1 MNHLKLIMA
10 TVALTGLSVTA
21 EATQQVKIEE
31 HHPIVTKTKEPGW
44 ANVNCI
50 TLQDEFSTTNSGI
63 MKFPVGKT
71 VPVKAS
77 VSYSGDRQPISQ
89 SNVVF
94 ENVDP
99 ALTIGYDPTTLQIN
113 GHKASFTFTV
123 TLNQH
128 LTKPALFTIK
138 VADGSPTD
146 NQHLTPYSQRQT
158 VEEMLNVDED
168 NFTELPEIEPT
179 DPTPEEKPD
188 PVEPTDPTPEEKPE
202 PVEPTDPTPEE
213 KPDPVEPTDPT
224 PEEKPDPV
232 EPTDPTPEEK
242 PEPVE
247 PTDPTL
253 EEKPDSVEPTD
264 PTPEEKPEPVEPT
277 DPTPEEKPDPVE
289 PTDPTPEEKPDPVEP
304 TDPTPEE
311 KPDPVEPTDPTPDEM
326 KKPQVEI
333 EIPKK
338 EEFPTVGE
346 SLIDVNTKNQVI
358 LPDMIK
364 EKSHQ
369 MSLSGS
375 LTPKNENNYEIN
387 NDNFSDNEKSL
398 GNGISGKLPK
408 TADKAT
414 PSFMYLG
421 FTLIIF
427 SIFGVRKLRNSEKQ
441 S

>member
-168 NFTELPEIEPT
+168 NFTELPEI
-179 DPTPEEKPD
+179 D
-188 PVEPTDPTPEEKPE
+188 
-202 PVEPTDPTPEE
+202 
-213 KPDPVEPTDPT
+213 
-224 PEEKPDPV
+224 
-232 EPTDPTPEEK
+232 
-242 PEPVE
+242 
-247 PTDPTL
+247 
-253 EEKPDSVEPTD
+253 
-264 PTPEEKPEPVEPT
+264 
-277 DPTPEEKPDPVE
+277 
-289 PTDPTPEEKPDPVEP
+289 P

-398 GNGISGKLPK
+398 GNGISGQLPK

>member
-94 ENVDP
+94 EKVDP

-188 PVEPTDPTPEEKPE
+188 PVEPTDPTPEEKP
-202 PVEPTDPTPEE
+202 
-213 KPDPVEPTDPT
+213 
-224 PEEKPDPV
+224 
-232 EPTDPTPEEK
+232 
-242 PEPVE
+242 
-247 PTDPTL
+247 
-253 EEKPDSVEPTD
+253 
-264 PTPEEKPEPVEPT
+264 
-277 DPTPEEKPDPVE
+277 
-289 PTDPTPEEKPDPVEP
+289 DPVEP

-333 EIPKK
+333 EIPNK

-375 LTPKNENNYEIN
+375 FTPKNENNYEIN

-398 GNGISGKLPK
+398 GNGISGQLPK

>member
-188 PVEPTDPTPEEKPE
+188 PVEPTDPTPEEKP
-202 PVEPTDPTPEE
+202 
-213 KPDPVEPTDPT
+213 
-224 PEEKPDPV
+224 DPV

-247 PTDPTL
+247 PTDPTP

-277 DPTPEEKPDPVE
+277 DPTPEEKPEPVE
-289 PTDPTPEEKPDPVEP
+289 PTDPTPEEKPEPVEP

-311 KPDPVEPTDPTPDEM
+311 KPEPVEPTDPTPDEM
-326 KKPQVEI
+326 KKSQVEI

-375 LTPKNENNYEIN
+375 LTPKDENNYEIN

-398 GNGISGKLPK
+398 GNGISGQLPK

>member
-188 PVEPTDPTPEEKPE
+188 PVEPTDPTPEEKPD

-232 EPTDPTPEEK
+232 EPTDPMPEEK
-242 PEPVE
+242 P
-247 PTDPTL
+247 DP
-253 EEKPDSVEPTD
+253 VEPTD
-264 PTPEEKPEPVEPT
+264 PTPEEKPDPVEPT

-375 LTPKNENNYEIN
+375 LTPKNENTYEIN

-398 GNGISGKLPK
+398 GNGISGQLPK

>member
-94 ENVDP
+94 EKVDP

-188 PVEPTDPTPEEKPE
+188 PVEPTDPTPEEKPD

-232 EPTDPTPEEK
+232 EPTG
-242 PEPVE
+242 
-247 PTDPTL
+247 
-253 EEKPDSVEPTD
+253 
-264 PTPEEKPEPVEPT
+264 
-277 DPTPEEKPDPVE
+277 PTPEEKPDPVE

-398 GNGISGKLPK
+398 GNGISGQLPK

>member
-94 ENVDP
+94 EKVDP

-188 PVEPTDPTPEEKPE
+188 PVEPTDPTP
-202 PVEPTDPTPEE
+202 
-213 KPDPVEPTDPT
+213 
-224 PEEKPDPV
+224 
-232 EPTDPTPEEK
+232 
-242 PEPVE
+242 
-247 PTDPTL
+247 
-253 EEKPDSVEPTD
+253 
-264 PTPEEKPEPVEPT
+264 
-277 DPTPEEKPDPVE
+277 
-289 PTDPTPEEKPDPVEP
+289 
-304 TDPTPEE
+304 
-311 KPDPVEPTDPTPDEM
+311 DEM

-375 LTPKNENNYEIN
+375 FTPKNENNYEIN

-398 GNGISGKLPK
+398 GNGISGQLPK

>member
-168 NFTELPEIEPT
+168 NFTELPEIGPT

-188 PVEPTDPTPEEKPE
+188 

-242 PEPVE
+242 P
-247 PTDPTL
+247 DP
-253 EEKPDSVEPTD
+253 VEPTD
-264 PTPEEKPEPVEPT
+264 PTPEEKPYPVEPT

-398 GNGISGKLPK
+398 GNGISGQLPK

>member
-202 PVEPTDPTPEE
+202 PVEPTDPTP
-213 KPDPVEPTDPT
+213 
-224 PEEKPDPV
+224 
-232 EPTDPTPEEK
+232 
-242 PEPVE
+242 
-247 PTDPTL
+247 
-253 EEKPDSVEPTD
+253 
-264 PTPEEKPEPVEPT
+264 
-277 DPTPEEKPDPVE
+277 
-289 PTDPTPEEKPDPVEP
+289 
-304 TDPTPEE
+304 
-311 KPDPVEPTDPTPDEM
+311 DEM
-326 KKPQVEI
+326 KKSQVEI

-375 LTPKNENNYEIN
+375 LTPKDENNYEIN

-398 GNGISGKLPK
+398 GNGISGQLPK

>member
-138 VADGSPTD
+138 VADGSPSD

-188 PVEPTDPTPEEKPE
+188 PVEPTDPTPEEKPD
-202 PVEPTDPTPEE
+202 PVQPTDPTPEE

-242 PEPVE
+242 P
-247 PTDPTL
+247 D
-253 EEKPDSVEPTD
+253 
-264 PTPEEKPEPVEPT
+264 PVEPT

-398 GNGISGKLPK
+398 GNGISGQLPK

>member
-94 ENVDP
+94 EKVDP

-113 GHKASFTFTV
+113 GHKVSFTFTV

-188 PVEPTDPTPEEKPE
+188 PVEPTDPTP
-202 PVEPTDPTPEE
+202 
-213 KPDPVEPTDPT
+213 
-224 PEEKPDPV
+224 
-232 EPTDPTPEEK
+232 
-242 PEPVE
+242 
-247 PTDPTL
+247 
-253 EEKPDSVEPTD
+253 
-264 PTPEEKPEPVEPT
+264 
-277 DPTPEEKPDPVE
+277 
-289 PTDPTPEEKPDPVEP
+289 
-304 TDPTPEE
+304 
-311 KPDPVEPTDPTPDEM
+311 DEM

-375 LTPKNENNYEIN
+375 FTPKNENNHEIN

-398 GNGISGKLPK
+398 GNGISGQLPK

>member
-188 PVEPTDPTPEEKPE
+188 PVEPTDPTPEEKP
-202 PVEPTDPTPEE
+202 
-213 KPDPVEPTDPT
+213 
-224 PEEKPDPV
+224 DPV

-247 PTDPTL
+247 PTDPTP

-277 DPTPEEKPDPVE
+277 DPTPEEKPE
-289 PTDPTPEEKPDPVEP
+289 
-304 TDPTPEE
+304 
-311 KPDPVEPTDPTPDEM
+311 PVEPTDPTPDEM

-375 LTPKNENNYEIN
+375 LTPKDENNYEIN

-398 GNGISGKLPK
+398 GNGISGQLPK

>member
-188 PVEPTDPTPEEKPE
+188 PVEPTDPTPEEKPD

-242 PEPVE
+242 P
-247 PTDPTL
+247 D
-253 EEKPDSVEPTD
+253 
-264 PTPEEKPEPVEPT
+264 PVEPT

-387 NDNFSDNEKSL
+387 NDNFLDNEKSL
-398 GNGISGKLPK
+398 GNGISGQLPK

>member
-188 PVEPTDPTPEEKPE
+188 PVEPTDPTP
-202 PVEPTDPTPEE
+202 
-213 KPDPVEPTDPT
+213 
-224 PEEKPDPV
+224 
-232 EPTDPTPEEK
+232 
-242 PEPVE
+242 
-247 PTDPTL
+247 
-253 EEKPDSVEPTD
+253 
-264 PTPEEKPEPVEPT
+264 
-277 DPTPEEKPDPVE
+277 
-289 PTDPTPEEKPDPVEP
+289 
-304 TDPTPEE
+304 
-311 KPDPVEPTDPTPDEM
+311 DEM

-387 NDNFSDNEKSL
+387 NDNFLDNEKSL
-398 GNGISGKLPK
+398 GNGISGQLPK

-427 SIFGVRKLRNSEKQ
+427 SIFGVRK
-441 S
+441 

>member
-188 PVEPTDPTPEEKPE
+188 PVEPTDPTPEEKP
-202 PVEPTDPTPEE
+202 
-213 KPDPVEPTDPT
+213 
-224 PEEKPDPV
+224 
-232 EPTDPTPEEK
+232 
-242 PEPVE
+242 
-247 PTDPTL
+247 
-253 EEKPDSVEPTD
+253 
-264 PTPEEKPEPVEPT
+264 
-277 DPTPEEKPDPVE
+277 
-289 PTDPTPEEKPDPVEP
+289 DPVEP

-375 LTPKNENNYEIN
+375 FTPKNENNYEIN

-398 GNGISGKLPK
+398 GNGISGQLPK

>member
-188 PVEPTDPTPEEKPE
+188 
-202 PVEPTDPTPEE
+202 
-213 KPDPVEPTDPT
+213 
-224 PEEKPDPV
+224 
-232 EPTDPTPEEK
+232 
-242 PEPVE
+242 
-247 PTDPTL
+247 
-253 EEKPDSVEPTD
+253 SVEPTD

-277 DPTPEEKPDPVE
+277 DPTP
-289 PTDPTPEEKPDPVEP
+289 
-304 TDPTPEE
+304 
-311 KPDPVEPTDPTPDEM
+311 DEM
-326 KKPQVEI
+326 KKSQVEI

-375 LTPKNENNYEIN
+375 LTPKDENNYEIN

-398 GNGISGKLPK
+398 GNGISGQLPK

>member
-94 ENVDP
+94 EKVDP

-113 GHKASFTFTV
+113 GYKASFTFTV

-188 PVEPTDPTPEEKPE
+188 PVEPTDPTPEEKPD

-242 PEPVE
+242 P
-247 PTDPTL
+247 
-253 EEKPDSVEPTD
+253 
-264 PTPEEKPEPVEPT
+264 
-277 DPTPEEKPDPVE
+277 DPVE

-304 TDPTPEE
+304 NDPTPEE

-375 LTPKNENNYEIN
+375 FTPKNENNYEIN

-398 GNGISGKLPK
+398 GNGISGQLPK

>member
-71 VPVKAS
+71 VLVKAS

-188 PVEPTDPTPEEKPE
+188 PVEPTDPTPEEKP
-202 PVEPTDPTPEE
+202 
-213 KPDPVEPTDPT
+213 DPVEPTDPT

-232 EPTDPTPEEK
+232 K
-242 PEPVE
+242 
-247 PTDPTL
+247 
-253 EEKPDSVEPTD
+253 
-264 PTPEEKPEPVEPT
+264 
-277 DPTPEEKPDPVE
+277 
-289 PTDPTPEEKPDPVEP
+289 
-304 TDPTPEE
+304 
-311 KPDPVEPTDPTPDEM
+311 PTDPTPDEM

-346 SLIDVNTKNQVI
+346 SLIDVNTKNQII

-398 GNGISGKLPK
+398 GNGISGQLPK

-414 PSFMYLG
+414 PSFVYLG

>member
-168 NFTELPEIEPT
+168 NFTELPEIDPT

-188 PVEPTDPTPEEKPE
+188 

-242 PEPVE
+242 P
-247 PTDPTL
+247 D
-253 EEKPDSVEPTD
+253 
-264 PTPEEKPEPVEPT
+264 PVEPT

-398 GNGISGKLPK
+398 GNGISGQLPK

>member
-1 MNHLKLIMA
+1 MK
-10 TVALTGLSVTA
+10 
-21 EATQQVKIEE
+21 
-31 HHPIVTKTKEPGW
+31 
-44 ANVNCI
+44 
-50 TLQDEFSTTNSGI
+50 STTQSLL
-63 MKFPVGKT
+63 
-71 VPVKAS
+71 

-94 ENVDP
+94 EKVDP

-113 GHKASFTFTV
+113 GYKASFTFTV

-179 DPTPEEKPD
+179 DPTPDK
-188 PVEPTDPTPEEKPE
+188 
-202 PVEPTDPTPEE
+202 
-213 KPDPVEPTDPT
+213 
-224 PEEKPDPV
+224 
-232 EPTDPTPEEK
+232 
-242 PEPVE
+242 
-247 PTDPTL
+247 
-253 EEKPDSVEPTD
+253 
-264 PTPEEKPEPVEPT
+264 
-277 DPTPEEKPDPVE
+277 
-289 PTDPTPEEKPDPVEP
+289 
-304 TDPTPEE
+304 
-311 KPDPVEPTDPTPDEM
+311 M

-375 LTPKNENNYEIN
+375 FTPKNENNYEIN

-398 GNGISGKLPK
+398 GNGISGQLPK

>member
-168 NFTELPEIEPT
+168 NFTELPEIDPT

-188 PVEPTDPTPEEKPE
+188 

-242 PEPVE
+242 P
-247 PTDPTL
+247 DP
-253 EEKPDSVEPTD
+253 VEPTD
-264 PTPEEKPEPVEPT
+264 PTPEEKPYSVEPT

-398 GNGISGKLPK
+398 GNGISGQLPK

>member
-94 ENVDP
+94 EKVDP

-113 GHKASFTFTV
+113 GYKASFTFTV

-168 NFTELPEIEPT
+168 NFTELPEI
-179 DPTPEEKPD
+179 
-188 PVEPTDPTPEEKPE
+188 
-202 PVEPTDPTPEE
+202 
-213 KPDPVEPTDPT
+213 
-224 PEEKPDPV
+224 
-232 EPTDPTPEEK
+232 
-242 PEPVE
+242 
-247 PTDPTL
+247 
-253 EEKPDSVEPTD
+253 
-264 PTPEEKPEPVEPT
+264 
-277 DPTPEEKPDPVE
+277 E

-375 LTPKNENNYEIN
+375 FTPKNENNYEIN

-398 GNGISGKLPK
+398 GNGISGQLPK

-427 SIFGVRKLRNSEKQ
+427 SIFGVRKLRHSEKQ

>member
-94 ENVDP
+94 EKVDP

-188 PVEPTDPTPEEKPE
+188 PVEPTDPTPEEKPD
-202 PVEPTDPTPEE
+202 PVEPTDATPEE
-213 KPDPVEPTDPT
+213 KPD
-224 PEEKPDPV
+224 
-232 EPTDPTPEEK
+232 
-242 PEPVE
+242 
-247 PTDPTL
+247 
-253 EEKPDSVEPTD
+253 
-264 PTPEEKPEPVEPT
+264 PVEPT

-375 LTPKNENNYEIN
+375 FTPKNENNYEIN

-398 GNGISGKLPK
+398 GNGISGQLPK

>member
-94 ENVDP
+94 EKVDP

-113 GHKASFTFTV
+113 GYKASFTFTV

-188 PVEPTDPTPEEKPE
+188 PVEPTDPTPEEKP
-202 PVEPTDPTPEE
+202 
-213 KPDPVEPTDPT
+213 DPVEPTDPT
-224 PEEKPDPV
+224 PEEKPD
-232 EPTDPTPEEK
+232 
-242 PEPVE
+242 
-247 PTDPTL
+247 
-253 EEKPDSVEPTD
+253 
-264 PTPEEKPEPVEPT
+264 PVEPT

-375 LTPKNENNYEIN
+375 FTPKNENNYEIN

-398 GNGISGKLPK
+398 GNGISGQLPK

>member
-168 NFTELPEIEPT
+168 NFTELPEI
-179 DPTPEEKPD
+179 D
-188 PVEPTDPTPEEKPE
+188 
-202 PVEPTDPTPEE
+202 
-213 KPDPVEPTDPT
+213 
-224 PEEKPDPV
+224 
-232 EPTDPTPEEK
+232 
-242 PEPVE
+242 
-247 PTDPTL
+247 
-253 EEKPDSVEPTD
+253 
-264 PTPEEKPEPVEPT
+264 PT

-398 GNGISGKLPK
+398 GNGISGQLPK

>member
-188 PVEPTDPTPEEKPE
+188 PVEPTDPTPEEKPD

-242 PEPVE
+242 P
-247 PTDPTL
+247 DP
-253 EEKPDSVEPTD
+253 VEPTD
-264 PTPEEKPEPVEPT
+264 PTPEEKPDPVEPT

-387 NDNFSDNEKSL
+387 NDNFSNNEKSL
-398 GNGISGKLPK
+398 GNGISDQLPK

>member
-71 VPVKAS
+71 VLVKAS

-188 PVEPTDPTPEEKPE
+188 PVK
-202 PVEPTDPTPEE
+202 
-213 KPDPVEPTDPT
+213 
-224 PEEKPDPV
+224 
-232 EPTDPTPEEK
+232 
-242 PEPVE
+242 
-247 PTDPTL
+247 
-253 EEKPDSVEPTD
+253 
-264 PTPEEKPEPVEPT
+264 
-277 DPTPEEKPDPVE
+277 
-289 PTDPTPEEKPDPVEP
+289 
-304 TDPTPEE
+304 
-311 KPDPVEPTDPTPDEM
+311 PTDPTPDEM

-346 SLIDVNTKNQVI
+346 SLIDVNTKNQII

-398 GNGISGKLPK
+398 GNGISGQLPK

-414 PSFMYLG
+414 PSFVYLG

>member
-188 PVEPTDPTPEEKPE
+188 PVEPTDPTPEEKP
-202 PVEPTDPTPEE
+202 
-213 KPDPVEPTDPT
+213 DPVEPTDPT

-232 EPTDPTPEEK
+232 EPTDPTSEEK
-242 PEPVE
+242 PDPVE
-247 PTDPTL
+247 PTG
-253 EEKPDSVEPTD
+253 
-264 PTPEEKPEPVEPT
+264 
-277 DPTPEEKPDPVE
+277 PTPEEKPDPVE

-398 GNGISGKLPK
+398 GNGISGQLPK

>member
-188 PVEPTDPTPEEKPE
+188 PVEPTDPTPEEKPD

-242 PEPVE
+242 P
-247 PTDPTL
+247 DP
-253 EEKPDSVEPTD
+253 VEPTD
-264 PTPEEKPEPVEPT
+264 PTPEEKPDPVEPT

-398 GNGISGKLPK
+398 GNGISGQLPK

>member
-71 VPVKAS
+71 VLVKAS

-188 PVEPTDPTPEEKPE
+188 PVEPTDPTPEEKP
-202 PVEPTDPTPEE
+202 
-213 KPDPVEPTDPT
+213 DPV
-224 PEEKPDPV
+224 K
-232 EPTDPTPEEK
+232 
-242 PEPVE
+242 
-247 PTDPTL
+247 
-253 EEKPDSVEPTD
+253 
-264 PTPEEKPEPVEPT
+264 
-277 DPTPEEKPDPVE
+277 
-289 PTDPTPEEKPDPVEP
+289 
-304 TDPTPEE
+304 
-311 KPDPVEPTDPTPDEM
+311 PTDPTPDEM

-346 SLIDVNTKNQVI
+346 SLIDVNTKNQII

-398 GNGISGKLPK
+398 GNGISGQLPK

-414 PSFMYLG
+414 PSFVYLG

>member
-21 EATQQVKIEE
+21 EATQQVKIED

-94 ENVDP
+94 EKVDP

-188 PVEPTDPTPEEKPE
+188 PVEPTDPTPEEKP
-202 PVEPTDPTPEE
+202 
-213 KPDPVEPTDPT
+213 DPVEPTDPT
-224 PEEKPDPV
+224 PEEKPD
-232 EPTDPTPEEK
+232 
-242 PEPVE
+242 
-247 PTDPTL
+247 
-253 EEKPDSVEPTD
+253 
-264 PTPEEKPEPVEPT
+264 PVEPT

-375 LTPKNENNYEIN
+375 FTPKNENNYEIN

-398 GNGISGKLPK
+398 GNGISGQLPK

>member
-188 PVEPTDPTPEEKPE
+188 PVEPTDPTPEEKP
-202 PVEPTDPTPEE
+202 
-213 KPDPVEPTDPT
+213 
-224 PEEKPDPV
+224 
-232 EPTDPTPEEK
+232 
-242 PEPVE
+242 
-247 PTDPTL
+247 
-253 EEKPDSVEPTD
+253 
-264 PTPEEKPEPVEPT
+264 
-277 DPTPEEKPDPVE
+277 
-289 PTDPTPEEKPDPVEP
+289 
-304 TDPTPEE
+304 
-311 KPDPVEPTDPTPDEM
+311 DPVEPTDPTPDEM
-326 KKPQVEI
+326 KKTQVEI

-387 NDNFSDNEKSL
+387 NDNFSDDEKSL
-398 GNGISGKLPK
+398 GNGISGQLPK

-421 FTLIIF
+421 FTFIIF

>member
-50 TLQDEFSTTNSGI
+50 TLQDEFFTTNSGI

-94 ENVDP
+94 EKVDP

-188 PVEPTDPTPEEKPE
+188 PVEPTDPTPEEKP
-202 PVEPTDPTPEE
+202 
-213 KPDPVEPTDPT
+213 
-224 PEEKPDPV
+224 
-232 EPTDPTPEEK
+232 
-242 PEPVE
+242 
-247 PTDPTL
+247 
-253 EEKPDSVEPTD
+253 
-264 PTPEEKPEPVEPT
+264 
-277 DPTPEEKPDPVE
+277 
-289 PTDPTPEEKPDPVEP
+289 
-304 TDPTPEE
+304 
-311 KPDPVEPTDPTPDEM
+311 DPVEPTDPTPDEM

-375 LTPKNENNYEIN
+375 FTPKNENNYEIN

-398 GNGISGKLPK
+398 GNGISGQLPK

>member
-188 PVEPTDPTPEEKPE
+188 PVEPTDPTPEE
-202 PVEPTDPTPEE
+202 
-213 KPDPVEPTDPT
+213 
-224 PEEKPDPV
+224 
-232 EPTDPTPEEK
+232 
-242 PEPVE
+242 
-247 PTDPTL
+247 
-253 EEKPDSVEPTD
+253 
-264 PTPEEKPEPVEPT
+264 
-277 DPTPEEKPDPVE
+277 
-289 PTDPTPEEKPDPVEP
+289 
-304 TDPTPEE
+304 
-311 KPDPVEPTDPTPDEM
+311 M
-326 KKPQVEI
+326 KKSQVEI

-375 LTPKNENNYEIN
+375 LTPKDENNYEIN

-398 GNGISGKLPK
+398 GNGISGQLPK

>member
-63 MKFPVGKT
+63 MKFTVGKT

-94 ENVDP
+94 EKVDP

-188 PVEPTDPTPEEKPE
+188 PVEPTDPTPEEKP
-202 PVEPTDPTPEE
+202 
-213 KPDPVEPTDPT
+213 
-224 PEEKPDPV
+224 
-232 EPTDPTPEEK
+232 
-242 PEPVE
+242 
-247 PTDPTL
+247 
-253 EEKPDSVEPTD
+253 
-264 PTPEEKPEPVEPT
+264 
-277 DPTPEEKPDPVE
+277 
-289 PTDPTPEEKPDPVEP
+289 
-304 TDPTPEE
+304 
-311 KPDPVEPTDPTPDEM
+311 DPVEPTDPTPDEM

-375 LTPKNENNYEIN
+375 FTPKNENNYEIN

-398 GNGISGKLPK
+398 GNGISGQLPK

-414 PSFMYLG
+414 PSFLYLG

>member
-188 PVEPTDPTPEEKPE
+188 PVEPTDPTPEEKP
-202 PVEPTDPTPEE
+202 
-213 KPDPVEPTDPT
+213 DPVEPTDPT
-224 PEEKPDPV
+224 PEEKPD
-232 EPTDPTPEEK
+232 
-242 PEPVE
+242 
-247 PTDPTL
+247 
-253 EEKPDSVEPTD
+253 
-264 PTPEEKPEPVEPT
+264 PVEPT

-398 GNGISGKLPK
+398 GNGISGQLPK

-427 SIFGVRKLRNSEKQ
+427 SIFGVRKFRNSEKQ

>member
-94 ENVDP
+94 EKVDP

-188 PVEPTDPTPEEKPE
+188 PVEPTDPTPEEKPD

-242 PEPVE
+242 P
-247 PTDPTL
+247 D
-253 EEKPDSVEPTD
+253 
-264 PTPEEKPEPVEPT
+264 PVEPT

-375 LTPKNENNYEIN
+375 FTPKNENNYEIN

-398 GNGISGKLPK
+398 GNGISGQLPK

>member
-10 TVALTGLSVTA
+10 TVVLTGLSVTA

-94 ENVDP
+94 EKVDP

-179 DPTPEEKPD
+179 DPTP
-188 PVEPTDPTPEEKPE
+188 
-202 PVEPTDPTPEE
+202 
-213 KPDPVEPTDPT
+213 
-224 PEEKPDPV
+224 
-232 EPTDPTPEEK
+232 
-242 PEPVE
+242 
-247 PTDPTL
+247 
-253 EEKPDSVEPTD
+253 
-264 PTPEEKPEPVEPT
+264 
-277 DPTPEEKPDPVE
+277 
-289 PTDPTPEEKPDPVEP
+289 
-304 TDPTPEE
+304 
-311 KPDPVEPTDPTPDEM
+311 DEM

-375 LTPKNENNYEIN
+375 FTPKNENNYEIN

-398 GNGISGKLPK
+398 GNGISGQLPK

>member
-188 PVEPTDPTPEEKPE
+188 PVEPTDPTP
-202 PVEPTDPTPEE
+202 
-213 KPDPVEPTDPT
+213 
-224 PEEKPDPV
+224 
-232 EPTDPTPEEK
+232 
-242 PEPVE
+242 
-247 PTDPTL
+247 
-253 EEKPDSVEPTD
+253 
-264 PTPEEKPEPVEPT
+264 
-277 DPTPEEKPDPVE
+277 
-289 PTDPTPEEKPDPVEP
+289 
-304 TDPTPEE
+304 
-311 KPDPVEPTDPTPDEM
+311 DEM

-333 EIPKK
+333 EIPKR

-387 NDNFSDNEKSL
+387 NDNFSNNEKSL
-398 GNGISGKLPK
+398 GNGISGQLPK

-421 FTLIIF
+421 FTFIIF

>member
-94 ENVDP
+94 EKVDP

-113 GHKASFTFTV
+113 GHKANFTFTV

-168 NFTELPEIEPT
+168 NFTELPEI
-179 DPTPEEKPD
+179 
-188 PVEPTDPTPEEKPE
+188 
-202 PVEPTDPTPEE
+202 
-213 KPDPVEPTDPT
+213 
-224 PEEKPDPV
+224 
-232 EPTDPTPEEK
+232 
-242 PEPVE
+242 
-247 PTDPTL
+247 
-253 EEKPDSVEPTD
+253 
-264 PTPEEKPEPVEPT
+264 EPT

-375 LTPKNENNYEIN
+375 FTPKNENNYEIN

-398 GNGISGKLPK
+398 GNGISGQLPK